1 MNDKFSE
8 LVRIR
13 LIAQFQTFLMYFNE
27 TVVST
32 FPISLTPLLA
42 VDFDLI
48 LNYSESLISGQ
59 DEINLLVYGSDQPYF
74 KPKKK
79 ITLQNFDQL
88 AFFNLLFSIF

>member
-1 MNDKFSE
+1 MTQFSE

-13 LIAQFQTFLMYFNE
+13 LTAQFQTFLMYFNE

-42 VDFDLI
+42 VDFDLF

-59 DEINLLVYGSDQPYF
+59 DEINLLVYGPDQPYF
-74 KPKKK
+74 KQNKKNYVTK
-79 ITLQNFDQL
+79 F
-88 AFFNLLFSIF
+88 

>member
-48 LNYSESLISGQ
+48 LNYSESLISGHY
-59 DEINLLVYGSDQPYF
+59 EINLLVYGPDQTYF
-74 KPKKK
+74 KQKKNYVTK
-79 ITLQNFDQL
+79 F
-88 AFFNLLFSIF
+88 